1 MIILVHDFYKL
12 KKIEGVSEVEYKIIT
27 QEVSI
32 AKSIY
37 LLASNYP
44 SEVIV
49 WCNESYYSKLNRAF
63 IENAFLH
70 NRYMCSY
77 NPMGNFFSDAIG
89 YIEESPFININK
101 QVCYPT
107 WQMSSVV
114 GAMQSSTI
122 LLLSKSYWGISSNL
136 DYVLNTVAK
145 LYQPLGLFCYSEPML
160 LVDSKFQ
167 IDYPKATSK
176 ELFSFVAQQYKRV
189 WKHFLLFCFFIFE
202 KRFCFLSWLLSLFQ
216 SQLKPQKETIVFEQP
231 QKTIDWELE
240 TIDVIIPTIGRKKYL
255 YDVLKDL
262 SVQTHLPK
270 NVIIVEQNPLQ
281 DSESELDYIHNE
293 VWPFQIKHIFT
304 HTAGACNARNL
315 ALNLVTSDW
324 VFLNDDDNRF
334 PPDLIERI
342 LQFGITMNQVA
353 LTTSYIQSHEKQKD
367 NKIVQWPTFGA
378 GNSFI
383 KTFLL
388 SDVKFNMG
396 YEFGYGEDADFG
408 MQIRNKGYDV
418 IYLPEPAILHLKAP
432 MGGFRTKPKLDW
444 HEEQIAPKP
453 SPTVMLFALLHKTE
467 QQVLGY
473 KTTLFFKYYRL
484 QSIKNPFA
492 YYKMF
497 QKQWEVSVKW
507 AKLLKERKN
516 KK

>member
-1 MIILVHDFYKL
+1 MIVLVHDFHKVT
-12 KKIEGVSEVEYKIIT
+12 KIEGVSEVEYKIIT

-63 IENAFLH
+63 IENAFPH
-70 NRYMCSY
+70 NRYMYSY
-77 NPMGNFFSDAIG
+77 NPMGNFFSEAIG
-89 YIEESPFININK
+89 YVEESPFINVNK

-114 GAMQSSTI
+114 GVMQSSTI
-122 LLLSKSYWGISSNL
+122 LLLSKSYWGISKNL

-145 LYQPLGLFCYSEPML
+145 LHQPLGLFCYSEPML

-167 IDYPKATSK
+167 IVYPKATSK
-176 ELFSFVAQQYKRV
+176 ELFSFVAQQYKWV

-202 KRFCFLSWLLSLFQ
+202 KRFCFLSWFLSLFQ
-216 SQLKPQKETIVFEQP
+216 SRFKHHNKTIVFEQP

-270 NVIIVEQNPLQ
+270 NVIIVEQNPNS
-281 DSESELDYIHNE
+281 DSNSELDYLTTE
-293 VWPFQIKHIFT
+293 QWPFQIKHVFT
-304 HTAGACNARNL
+304 YQTGACQARNK
-315 ALNLVTSDW
+315 ALDLLESKW
-324 VFLNDDDNRF
+324 CFFADDDIRF
-334 PPDLIERI
+334 GEELLKE
-342 LQFGITMNQVA
+342 T
-353 LTTSYIQSHEKQKD
+353 LTCS
-367 NKIVQWPTFGA
+367 VQLKSEVFSLSCLRV
-378 GNSFI
+378 NDI
-383 KTFLL
+383 KTMKTITQWSAFGSGCSVVQSSVVKDL
-388 SDVKFNMG
+388 KFNEV
-396 YEFGYGEDADFG
+396 YEFGFGEDTDFG
-408 MQIRNKGYDV
+408 MQIRNQGYDV
-418 IYLPEPAILHLKAP
+418 IYLPEPSILHLKAP
-432 MGGFRTKPKLDW
+432 MGGFRTKPILEW
-444 HEEQIAPKP
+444 HSETIAPKP
-453 SPTVMLFALLHKTE
+453 SPTVMLFLLMHKTK
-467 QQVLGY
+467 QQLYGY
-473 KTTLFFKYYRL
+473 KTILFFKYYKV

-497 QKQWEVSVKW
+497 QKQWQMSMKW
-507 AKLLKERKN
+507 AKILESRYEI
-516 KK
+516 